1 MGKILEAIATDHLCV
16 EPPIYDGDSEFNRA
30 RNRYCTLGE
39 NLMAKLNE
47 EERKML
53 DAYSDA
59 QTEESAIYAKDRFIK
74 GFRLG
79 VLMMME
85 VITDEDDLVF
95 HEGES
100 V

>member
-1 MGKILEAIATDHLCV
+1 
-16 EPPIYDGDSEFNRA
+16 
-30 RNRYCTLGE
+30 
-39 NLMAKLNE
+39 MAKLNE
-47 EERKML
+47 EEQKML
-53 DAYSDA
+53 DDYSTA
-59 QTEESAIYAKDRFIK
+59 QTEESLLYGNDRFVK

-85 VITDEDDLVF
+85 VITDEDDLIL

>member
-16 EPPIYDGDSEFNRA
+16 EPVIYEGDSKFNRA

-39 NLMAKLNE
+39 KLMAKLNE
-47 EERKML
+47 EEQKML
-53 DAYSDA
+53 DAYSTA
-59 QTEESAIYAKDRFIK
+59 QTEESLLFGNSRFIM

-85 VITDEDDLVF
+85 VVTDKDDLIL